1 MDTTALRQKLLDLA
15 IRGRLVPQDPDEPAV
30 ELDAKDTVPE
40 SEQPFEIPEN
50 WRWVRLGKIV
60 NKAKQKIPQED
71 FLYIDV
77 GSIKNDK
84 GVLGEL
90 KPTTSKEA
98 PSRARKVVKE
108 GAVLY
113 STVRPYL
120 LNTCVADNLPEE
132 EVIASTGF
140 AVMEMTD
147 FINNHFL
154 HFILR
159 SEFFSSYAT
168 KKQKGASYP
177 AINEKDFFLAPIPLP
192 PLPEQERIVAKL
204 ERLFEVINRCE
215 EAQKQIAETATQLRT
230 SLLQAAIQGRLVPQN
245 PDEQAIELDAE
256 DIVPESEQPFE
267 IPENWRWVKLG
278 HIGDWRSGSTPK
290 RNILA
295 YYENGNIPWLKTGD
309 LTDGIVSSIPEC
321 ITEKAFSESS
331 MRLNPKGSVL
341 IAMYGA
347 TIGKLGILDI
357 ESTTNQACCACIA
370 DNNLIINWFL
380 FYYLLSQ
387 RKEFIALGAGGA
399 QPNISR
405 QKIISYPIP
414 LPPLPEQERIVAKLE
429 QLFNT
434 LKTIEKVS
442 S

>member
-15 IRGRLVPQDPDEPAV
+15 IRGRLVPQNPDEPAV
-30 ELDAKDTVPE
+30 
-40 SEQPFEIPEN
+40 
-50 WRWVRLGKIV
+50 
-60 NKAKQKIPQED
+60 
-71 FLYIDV
+71 
-77 GSIKNDK
+77 
-84 GVLGEL
+84 
-90 KPTTSKEA
+90 
-98 PSRARKVVKE
+98 
-108 GAVLY
+108 
-113 STVRPYL
+113 
-120 LNTCVADNLPEE
+120 
-132 EVIASTGF
+132 
-140 AVMEMTD
+140 
-147 FINNHFL
+147 
-154 HFILR
+154 
-159 SEFFSSYAT
+159 
-168 KKQKGASYP
+168 
-177 AINEKDFFLAPIPLP
+177 
-192 PLPEQERIVAKL
+192 
-204 ERLFEVINRCE
+204 
-215 EAQKQIAETATQLRT
+215 
-230 SLLQAAIQGRLVPQN
+230 
-245 PDEQAIELDAE
+245 ELDAE
-256 DIVPESEQPFE
+256 DIVPESEQSFE
-267 IPENWRWVKLG
+267 IPKNWRWTKLG

-414 LPPLPEQERIVAKLE
+414 LPPLEEQKRIVAKLE
-429 QLFNT
+429 QLFEVINRCEEAQKQIADTATQLRSSLLQAAIQGRLVPQNPDEPAVELDAKDTVPESEQPFEIPENWRWSNFSGIASLISGRDLNT
-434 LKTIEKVS
+434 NQILASGQLPYITGASQIANEKLIASRWTNNPYTLSELNDAILVCKGSGVGKVAINNIGLVHIARQIMAIRAKTNKIIPSFLFLYIKAHSKIFTDKAQGLIPGISRKDVLSINIPIPPLQEQERIAAKLERLFAAIDTIQQAAI
-442 S
+442 